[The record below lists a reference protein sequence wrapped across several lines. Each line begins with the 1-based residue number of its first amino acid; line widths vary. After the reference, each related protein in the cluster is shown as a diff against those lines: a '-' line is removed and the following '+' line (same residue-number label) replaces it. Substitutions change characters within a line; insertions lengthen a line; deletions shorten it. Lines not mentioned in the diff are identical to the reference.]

1 MEIWRP
7 AYIGVGSNLA
17 DPRAQ
22 VLTAC
27 ARLAQ
32 VPLTRLVLRSRLYRS
47 RPFGPIAQPGFV
59 NAVNPVHY
67 PLISDTPI
75 PEPASLAIL
84 GIGLAGLGLARSRR
98 RRKLS

>member
-32 VPLTRLVLRSRLYRS
+32 VPLTRLVLSSRLYRS
-47 RPFGPIAQPGFV
+47 RPFGPIAQPDFV
-59 NAVNPVHY
+59 NAVAGDGDRESS
-67 PLISDTPI
+67 ISISFATRVSN
-75 PEPASLAIL
+75 A
-84 GIGLAGLGLARSRR
+84 RR
-98 RRKLS
+98 RC